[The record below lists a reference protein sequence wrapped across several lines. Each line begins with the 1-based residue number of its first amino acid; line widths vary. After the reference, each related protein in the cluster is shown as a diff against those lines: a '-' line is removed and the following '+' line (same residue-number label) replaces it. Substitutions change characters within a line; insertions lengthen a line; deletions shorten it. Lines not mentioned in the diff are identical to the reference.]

1 MIAGSRV
8 EVESFKRH
16 ASDFVLWKPSK
27 SYEPKWASPWGE
39 GRPGWHIECSVMSE
53 TILGLPFDIHGGG
66 IDLKF
71 PHHENEIAQSCCL
84 KGININ
90 PENVHTNIVFFS
102 TNNMDIDELQQKLDS
117 NGIRCFNL
125 NGRIRMVTHYEINLE
140 NIDTALNII
149 SKIMN

>member
-1 MIAGSRV
+1 MPDRMI
-8 EVESFKRH
+8 E
-16 ASDFVLWKPSK
+16 D
-27 SYEPKWASPWGE
+27 
-39 GRPGWHIECSVMSE
+39 HI
-53 TILGLPFDIHGGG
+53 TAKNLANGL
-66 IDLKF
+66 
-71 PHHENEIAQSCCL
+71 AQI